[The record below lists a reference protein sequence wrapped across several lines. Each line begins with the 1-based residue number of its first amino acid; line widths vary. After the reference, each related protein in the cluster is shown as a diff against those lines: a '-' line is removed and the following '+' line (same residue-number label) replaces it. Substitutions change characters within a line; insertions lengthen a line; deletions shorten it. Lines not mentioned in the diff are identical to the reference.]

1 MRTTRATSGSGLR
14 RSAPNQAA
22 ARLRPSAE
30 EFLAQLAADFAA
42 LRNRPQDWAEELEER
57 RLWESTLAD
66 GLDAEHVDEAR
77 PAVDPA
83 ARGTDRNW
91 QSAAVGSA
99 ARGGGVLGN
108 DDD

>member
-1 MRTTRATSGSGLR
+1 MRTTRGTSGSALR
-14 RSAPNQAA
+14 RGAPNQAA
-22 ARLRPSAE
+22 ARPRPATE

-42 LRNRPQDWAEELEER
+42 LRNRPEDWAEELEER

-66 GLDAEHVDEAR
+66 GLDAEHPAEPR

-83 ARGTDRNW
+83 ARATDRNW
-91 QSAAVGSA
+91 QRAAVGSA
-99 ARGGGVLGN
+99 TSEGGILGH